1 MVSSWVSLSLW
12 EEVASL
18 AMVGYPS
25 SDGATI
31 KKTYGVDVL
40 LYRPAMHPIF
50 PNALVKTKSESL
62 DKLRLT

>member
-1 MVSSWVSLSLW
+1 
-12 EEVASL
+12 
-18 AMVGYPS
+18 MVGYPS